1 MLKAESE
8 FQERELIKMERERE
22 MAILR
27 RQHEREIYMLKRKL
41 HENTKMQ
48 VGGSPTAT
56 TGGSNSD
63 PDSMV
68 LQDGIVSVTIPTFT
82 LSGIGSNSHVEY
94 QVKLQI
100 CTTPME
106 PSINYVVSKSA
117 IFSSFFIKW
126 GLFSNRLW
134 GYLPITFRDDIV
146 YGRQFLGLKSADYN

>member
-56 TGGSNSD
+56 TGTGSNSD
-63 PDSMV
+63 PDSMSW
-68 LQDGIVSVTIPTFT
+68 QDGSVSVTIPTFT

-94 QVKLQI
+94 QVRDNLIRKGVLGHKNAGKGLPYRHHRYGVQLQ
-100 CTTPME
+100 
-106 PSINYVVSKSA
+106 K
-117 IFSSFFIKW
+117 
-126 GLFSNRLW
+126 
-134 GYLPITFRDDIV
+134 YLN
-146 YGRQFLGLKSADYN
+146 GS

>member
-41 HENTKMQ
+41 HENTKIQ

-56 TGGSNSD
+56 TGTGSNSD
-63 PDSMV
+63 PDSI
-68 LQDGIVSVTIPTFT
+68 LWQDGSVSVTIPTFT

-94 QVKLQI
+94 QVRDHLI
-100 CTTPME
+100 
-106 PSINYVVSKSA
+106 
-117 IFSSFFIKW
+117 
-126 GLFSNRLW
+126 
-134 GYLPITFRDDIV
+134 IT
-146 YGRQFLGLKSADYN
+146 L

>member
-48 VGGSPTAT
+48 DSPPGT
-56 TGGSNSD
+56 TGTGSNSD
-63 PDSMV
+63 PDSM
-68 LQDGIVSVTIPTFT
+68 LWQDGSVSVTIPTFT

-94 QVKLQI
+94 QVKLS
-100 CTTPME
+100 T
-106 PSINYVVSKSA
+106 
-117 IFSSFFIKW
+117 
-126 GLFSNRLW
+126 
-134 GYLPITFRDDIV
+134 
-146 YGRQFLGLKSADYN
+146 LKSIING